1 MMSFTKEQ
9 REQIIAKGI
18 SEEVVDLQ
26 MENFRTGFPYLSV
39 KDAATPA
46 NGGIKVLSDNE
57 IKEATD
63 AKNGYAG
70 SVVKFVPASGAAS
83 RMFKDLF
90 TGLEDLERGERVTSS
105 RAQEFLDNVRRFPF
119 MNDRQLLEMILK
131 PAGLNYGSTPKGLVA
146 FHKYKTA
153 SGEMVRTAFE
163 EHLVEGALYA
173 RDADGVVKMSFTVS
187 PEHLERFKNL
197 LESVKGEYEKEYDC
211 RYDIHFTIQSP
222 STDTVAA
229 DMDNKPFV
237 TSDGKLLFRPG
248 GHGAL
253 IENLNEV
260 DADAVVVKNIDNVV
274 HEDLVEDTVKWK
286 NILLGRGIIL
296 EKAVHHLLKRLYSEQ
311 YTAQLENEALQLL
324 KNEFSIIEPNSLPD
338 KKSWIISKLNRPIRV
353 CGMVK
358 NEGEPGGGPY
368 IVNEEDG
375 STSLQILE
383 AAQIDKSDA
392 SSVDKMNHSTHFNP
406 VDLVCFVKDYKG
418 CKFNLK
424 QFVDHR
430 TGFIS
435 EKSYEG
441 RPLKAQ
447 ELPGLWNGSMSRWN
461 TQFVEVPLSTFNPV
475 KTVMDLLRPQHDRCS
490 ENDRQI

>member
-1 MMSFTKEQ
+1 MMSFTNEQKEQ
-9 REQIIAKGI
+9 ITAMGI
-18 SEEVVDLQ
+18 SEEVVNRQ
-26 MENFRTGFPYLSV
+26 MENFRRGFPYLSV

-46 NGGIKVLSDNE
+46 NGGIKVLNDKE
-57 IKEATD
+57 INEATD
-63 AKNGYAG
+63 AKKVFTG

-90 TGLEDLERGERVTSS
+90 TGLEELENGESVKSS

-146 FHKYKTA
+146 FHKYNTA
-153 SGEMVRTAFE
+153 YGERVRTAFE

-173 RDADGVVKMSFTVS
+173 KDASGVVKMMFTVS
-187 PEHLERFKNL
+187 PEHKERFINL
-197 LESVKGEYEKEYDC
+197 LDSVKEEYEKKYGCKYE
-211 RYDIHFTIQSP
+211 ILFTIQSP

-229 DMDNKPFV
+229 DMDNNPFV
-237 TSDGKLLFRPG
+237 KSDGRLLFRPG

-274 HEDLVEDTVKWK
+274 HEDLVADTVKWK

-296 EKAVHHLLKRLYSEQ
+296 EKAVHHLLNRLYSEP

-324 KNEFSIIEPNSLPD
+324 KSEFSIVEPNNLPD
-338 KKSWIISKLNRPIRV
+338 KRSWLISKLNRPIRV

-418 CKFNLK
+418 CKFDLK
-424 QFVDHR
+424 QFVDSR

-475 KTVMDLLRPQHDRCS
+475 KTVMDLLRPQHDRC
-490 ENDRQI
+490 